1 MGGEVQAGD
10 REVRLYPKWQLEFV
24 WYDRRTQEKYRSY
37 IQKIKERLAVLN
49 SEREYK
55 ISGC

>member
-1 MGGEVQAGD
+1 MGRFRQVIERSNCTAAGICIVQ
-10 REVRLYPKWQLEFV
+10 QI
-24 WYDRRTQEKYRSY
+24 QEKYRSY

-49 SEREYK
+49 PEMEYK